1 MNIEIYIFSYAAIYR
16 DTQKQVIYIMY
27 LYYVINQSL
36 IYHNVKVFAFNIIKL
51 QWNLT
56 QTANIFSQQNAFE
69 ENVWKMLAILYM
81 PQCVEG
87 KEKLP

>member
-1 MNIEIYIFSYAAIYR
+1 MNIEIYIAIQKYIVI
-16 DTQKQVIYIMY
+16 QKQVIYIIY
-27 LYYVINQSL
+27 LYHVINQSL
-36 IYHNVKVFAFNIIKL
+36 IYHNIQVFAFNIFKR

-56 QTANIFSQQNAFE
+56 QTANLFSQENAFE

-81 PQCVEG
+81 PQCVKG